1 MKLRSPAE
9 ALTLFGQNDEN
20 LKLLRT
26 RLRAKVVA
34 RGDEV
39 RFSGDDTAVAEA
51 AHTFQSLLRTIR
63 SGAEVSP
70 VEIAFGAF
78 DAPTSEVNA
87 ATPVRHDAV
96 LAQTRAG
103 RAGASPTAA
112 TVTSPSEGASAEVSP
127 SGGATAE
134 VPPPMGATA
143 EVPPPGGATVQVPPP
158 GAAHGPG
165 PRLPGR
171 ARPKTGGQRNY
182 VQAIADHPITF
193 GIGPAGTGKTYLAVA
208 MAVEALGAGRVK
220 RIILTRPAVEA
231 GERLGF
237 LPGDLQAKIDPYLRP
252 LYDALHDML
261 PADRVERLLEQGTIE
276 VAPLA
281 FMRGRT
287 LNDAFIILDEAQNTT
302 PEQMKMFLTRM
313 GFNSKVV
320 VTGDITQTDLPGSVT
335 SGLMTA
341 HKILQGIEGITFITF
356 TKADVVRHPLVA
368 QIVLAYE
375 QHG

>member
-1 MKLRSPAE
+1 MTLKLRSPAE
-9 ALTLFGQNDEN
+9 ALSLFGQNDEN
-20 LKLLRT
+20 LKLLRA

-39 RFSGDDTAVAEA
+39 RLSGEDAAVAEA
-51 AHTFQSLLRTIR
+51 AAAFHQMLRAIR
-63 SGAEVSP
+63 SGSEVTP

-78 DAPTSEVNA
+78 DGGTPERHETLGGAASSAQAPIADQSREAADAAAGPVGTVAVGSRGGGSPRAAAVVALGTA
-87 ATPVRHDAV
+87 ATPVE
-96 LAQTRAG
+96 
-103 RAGASPTAA
+103 AA
-112 TVTSPSEGASAEVSP
+112 FAPED
-127 SGGATAE
+127 
-134 VPPPMGATA
+134 
-143 EVPPPGGATVQVPPP
+143 
-158 GAAHGPG
+158 HGPA

-171 ARPKTGGQRNY
+171 ARPKTAGQRRY

-231 GERLGF
+231 GEKLGF

-335 SGLMTA
+335 SGLTTA
-341 HKILQGIEGITFITF
+341 SRILQGIEGITFITF
-356 TKADVVRHPLVA
+356 SKADVVRHPLVA